1 MTTIRTFTNQLDAA
15 FDMSL
20 LEANG
25 FEAVLFDDASFSG
38 YSGMVIPIRLQVPED
53 QAQRAIQYLQDF
65 HSAKPSSEST
75 A

>member
-25 FEAVLFDDASFSG
+25 FEAVLLDDASFSG

-65 HSAKPSSEST
+65 PSAKPSSEST